1 MQTQSLPKTM
11 KALVVPAPGAPLELK
26 EMPVPQPGPGEV
38 LVRVAVSPI
47 NPSDLLMLSGDYGI
61 ERSYP
66 FVPGLEGS
74 GRVVASGGGFL
85 ARSLM
90 GKLVA
95 CAPEH
100 DGVWSDY
107 AVVPATRCVPL
118 PASVP
123 AGAGAMS
130 FVNPLTAI
138 ALIDTATRGR
148 HRAAISTAAGGALGR
163 MIRARGQQK
172 GVAIIDIV
180 RRQEQAEALRAEG
193 AQHVLATEAAD
204 FDAALADLCTR
215 LDCRLAFDAV
225 AGEMTSRLA
234 EALQPGGEILGY
246 GELSGEPAR
255 VNPATMTFKGLTLR
269 GFWLTRWSAE
279 KSFIRQL
286 LLTRQVL
293 GALRGG
299 FAESRV
305 ARVVPLEEGAMA
317 PSIYADSMS
326 SGKVLISTGAEDLGL
341 ALREFALSE
350 VGSGANLAA

>member
-11 KALVVPAPGAPLELK
+11 KALVVPSPSAPLELR
-26 EMPVPQPGPGEV
+26 EVPLPQPGPGEV
-38 LVRVAVSPI
+38 LVRVAASPI
-47 NPSDLLMLSGDYGI
+47 NPSDLLMLSGDYGVS
-61 ERSYP
+61 RSCP

-85 ARSLM
+85 ARSLV

-95 CAPEH
+95 CAPEK
-100 DGVWSDY
+100 DGIWSDY
-107 AVVPATRCVPL
+107 AVVPATPCVPL

-148 HRAAISTAAGGALGR
+148 HQAAISTAAGGALGR

-180 RRQEQAEALRAEG
+180 RRQEQAEALRADG
-193 AQHVLATEAAD
+193 TRHVLATEAAD
-204 FDAALADLCTR
+204 FDAALSDLCAR

-225 AGEMTSRLA
+225 AGEMTARLA
-234 EALQPGGEILGY
+234 EALQPGGEILTY

-255 VNPATMTFKGLTLR
+255 VNPATMTFKGLTVR
-269 GFWLTRWSAE
+269 GFWLTRWSSE
-279 KSFIRQL
+279 KSLLRQV

-299 FAESRV
+299 FAETRV
-305 ARVVPLEEGAMA
+305 ARIVPLDAGVMA
-317 PSIYADSMS
+317 PSIYAQNMS
-326 SGKVLISTGAEDLGL
+326 AGKILISTGAEDLGL
-341 ALREFALSE
+341 DLPEQMPPAVAL
-350 VGSGANLAA
+350 GANLAA